1 MTTIKLNPAKFEKLV
16 SDNAKDIQKY
26 TDLLTD
32 KKRIKEVYGFEENG
46 EEISRYENL
55 LSTALEIK
63 REIDNGKYI
72 Y

>member
-1 MTTIKLNPAKFEKLV
+1 MTTIKLTPAKFEKLV
-16 SDNAKDIQKY
+16 SDNTKDIQKY
-26 TDLLTD
+26 TDLLID

-63 REIDNGKYI
+63 SEIDNGKYI